1 MFLQAE
7 PGLLSLARAHQA
19 AESPGPSVHGDVLLA
34 GDSCSMWD
42 HVKPQLR
49 VPVWACQEAGTAVG
63 PCLASLS
70 ILAPPAELANSCIF
84 HQKWFLETTALSEGG
99 GGIRPLGWF
108 ISNRLH
114 LRS

>member
-19 AESPGPSVHGDVLLA
+19 AESPGSTVHGDVPLA

-84 HQKWFLETTALSEGG
+84 HQKWFLETTALSVGG
-99 GGIRPLGWF
+99 GGYTAPWLVY
-108 ISNRLH
+108 
-114 LRS
+114 